1 MQLIRSAAGLRTGGI
16 SNKARKHRN
25 GEPVTSNLDY
35 TQDEGR
41 LITRACRGNS
51 EAFSELVQMHSP
63 RIYLTSLKILKN
75 HADAEDN
82 LQDVLCKVYEN
93 IRRFKG
99 RSRFSTWL
107 VRITINEALMKI
119 RKENSA
125 RAAGRT
131 ELSTQDSEHSFVLE
145 IRDGCP
151 DPERRYIAGDLAA
164 KAFHGVHP
172 SLRQT
177 FILNKSEGWTQRE
190 LAAAMG
196 IAVATVKSRIFRT
209 RARMQH
215 QLQAIC

>member
-1 MQLIRSAAGLRTGGI
+1 VIT
-16 SNKARKHRN
+16 
-25 GEPVTSNLDY
+25 NLDY

-51 EAFSELVQMHSP
+51 EAFSELVQLHSR
-63 RIYLTSLKILKN
+63 RIYLTSLRILKN

-82 LQDVLCKVYEN
+82 LQDVLCKVYKN

-119 RKENSA
+119 RKEDSA
-125 RAAGRT
+125 RSAGQTDLPR
-131 ELSTQDSEHSFVLE
+131 QDGEHNFVLE

-164 KAFHGVHP
+164 KAFHGLHP

-177 FILNKSEGWTQRE
+177 FILNKGEGWTQRE
-190 LAAAMG
+190 LAATMG

-209 RARMQH
+209 RARMQR
-215 QLQAIC
+215 QLQAFC

>member
-1 MQLIRSAAGLRTGGI
+1 VKSTTNYAQA
-16 SNKARKHRN
+16 
-25 GEPVTSNLDY
+25 
-35 TQDEGR
+35 EGP
-41 LITRACRGNS
+41 LITRACQGNS
-51 EAFSELVQMHSP
+51 EAFSELARMHSR
-63 RIYLTSLKILKN
+63 RIYSVSLRILKN

-93 IRRFKG
+93 IRRFQG

-125 RAAGRT
+125 RAAGKT
-131 ELSTQDSEHSFVLE
+131 DLSAEDGESNSVKQ

-151 DPERRYIAGDLAA
+151 DPERQYIAGDLAE
-164 KAFHGVHP
+164 KAFHGLHP
-172 SLRQT
+172 LLRQT
-177 FILNKSEGWTQRE
+177 FILNKGEGWTHGE

-209 RARMQH
+209 RARVQQH
-215 QLQAIC
+215 LQAIC